1 MLHVTFCF
9 WYGAADFL
17 CVGFLVFF
25 FFFSI
30 RRRHKRCALVT
41 GVQTCALPICL
52 RPGEKLYEELLIGDN
67 PAPTVHLRIMQA
79 REAVISWN
87 TLRFTLNNL
96 NEYLTNGD
104 TIAAIDILKETVT
117 EYNPGQYKELYSPIS
132 ME

>member
-1 MLHVTFCF
+1 MRISDWSSDVCSSDLRLSGLSVRD
-9 WYGAADFL
+9 AATPEGDIEIVE
-17 CVGFLVFF
+17 VG
-25 FFFSI
+25 
-30 RRRHKRCALVT
+30 
-41 GVQTCALPICL
+41 L

-104 TIAAIDILKETVT
+104 TIAAIDILKETEIGRASCRERVCQ
-117 EYNPGQYKELYSPIS
+117 EVWI
-132 ME
+132 

>member
-1 MLHVTFCF
+1 MRISDWSSDVCSSDLRLSGLSVRD
-9 WYGAADFL
+9 AATPEGDIEIVE
-17 CVGFLVFF
+17 VG
-25 FFFSI
+25 
-30 RRRHKRCALVT
+30 
-41 GVQTCALPICL
+41 L

-104 TIAAIDILKETVT
+104 TIAAIDILREIGRASSRGSVC
-117 EYNPGQYKELYSPIS
+117 QYVMIS
-132 ME
+132 WVAVSLKKHTQQ